1 MTWGALPPV
10 GLYVVLAMVMTWCAI
25 LTTELREVRAKKK
38 HSEKLLEQAS
48 RLRLF
53 ATNVLD
59 VARIGLFQIVAFL
72 VVAAFEPARR
82 LAVEGGLVDVWE
94 IFHLVIHVAAILS
107 LYELLRR
114 WLDKGQLNS
123 QSRHV

>member
-1 MTWGALPPV
+1 
-10 GLYVVLAMVMTWCAI
+10 MVMTWCAI
-25 LTTELREVRAKKK
+25 LTTELREVRAKRK
-38 HSEKLLEQAS
+38 HSQKLLEQAS

-94 IFHLVIHVAAILS
+94 ILHLVMHVAAILS